1 MSRLFEALQ
10 RSEPES
16 VGVNFAQPEALVTE
30 LLKTAELEVP
40 ETEPGVHE
48 FVQFPSLPISLPHWS
63 NFSAVQFAF
72 QVVSLPFHARW
83 RLCFLI

>member
-16 VGVNFAQPEALVTE
+16 VGVNFAQPEALVNE

-40 ETEPGVHE
+40 ETATEPGARGVRTVPLFAY
-48 FVQFPSLPISLPHWS
+48 FVAAGQPLGVSGIRRRAWERKRSAFSQF
-63 NFSAVQFAF
+63 V
-72 QVVSLPFHARW
+72 
-83 RLCFLI
+83 